1 MRCSLDENISFSWQ
15 VIPVPERLRLFG
27 VETVSVCNVQSR
39 FSMEFLCLF
48 SRLVVGSRLFS
59 ASFPSLSGLT
69 LHRSEYTSTGLCATS
84 RSFKTCAMNH
94 IRKAIMGHSISHHG
108 HLPCALHWR
117 FIAVGI
123 VCSCFSW
130 FRSWT
135 GSTTCLPRL
144 WKAQQRHASVVVNF
158 FSVACNAMQ

>member
-1 MRCSLDENISFSWQ
+1 MAGHSCTGATSVVWCGNCVCVQCAIQIFYGFLVFVFACGRWI
-15 VIPVPERLRLFG
+15 
-27 VETVSVCNVQSR
+27 ET
-39 FSMEFLCLF
+39 FLCVF
-48 SRLVVGSRLFS
+48 SEPFRIDLAQERIHFYWIVRNQQELQ
-59 ASFPSLSGLT
+59 
-69 LHRSEYTSTGLCATS
+69 
-84 RSFKTCAMNH
+84 TCAMNH
-94 IRKAIMGHSISHHG
+94 IRKAIMGHSTSHHG

-144 WKAQQRHASVVVNF
+144 WKAQQRHASAVVNF
-158 FSVACNAMQ
+158 FRWHAMQ